1 MKRNRIRNIR
11 HCFLGAI
18 YLLSNWD
25 FKPRLKKKTA
35 IRRRYSCPSDWR
47 LSTSCGFNWGPLKPL
62 DYHSIIVLLRG
73 LRRPLIG
80 PHYTERRQSFGRN
93 FFRPDL
99 KVCSNLQFHGRYS
112 HSAVG
117 AGGGGVGDIS
127 PYIFGQGGWFLPT
140 LQQDEKPLTK
150 FVNHNKIGNDNTR
163 YFLYYF
169 IGNSYLI
176 KRG

>member
-1 MKRNRIRNIR
+1 MFRIIESHRGYGGDLPSHLVLGENLPWSGLLTPDLTALSPKFLYIRPPRWLNHMICSIVMTTYHKLKHKSNRKMKRNRIRNIR

-80 PHYTERRQSFGRN
+80 PHYTERR
-93 FFRPDL
+93 
-99 KVCSNLQFHGRYS
+99 
-112 HSAVG
+112 
-117 AGGGGVGDIS
+117 
-127 PYIFGQGGWFLPT
+127 
-140 LQQDEKPLTK
+140 
-150 FVNHNKIGNDNTR
+150 
-163 YFLYYF
+163 
-169 IGNSYLI
+169 
-176 KRG
+176 